1 MSQNMHS
8 AAIPEVVPE
17 VIPASILEDVP
28 AAIPAEPFRF
38 LDLPKDLRLMV
49 YEHLTPTTLENV
61 FPGPYLRT
69 SSEQATNIKTD
80 MTVRRQS
87 FSTAILRVCKLIH
100 HEAAPI
106 LEHQK
111 QQVLL
116 APIEIKGHWDI
127 WLAASLFDDNH
138 VPELRGMLQNCLLL
152 LEKKKRQKVASEK
165 CFRFVW
171 SGLKDAREGL
181 RQLERLAR
189 LKVLQSLL
197 DVIEV

>member
-17 VIPASILEDVP
+17 VIPATISEDVL

-49 YEHLTPTTLENV
+49 YEHLTPTTLESV

-80 MTVRRQS
+80 IKVRRQS

-100 HEAAPI
+100 HEASPI

-111 QQVLL
+111 QHVLL
-116 APIEIKGHWDI
+116 APIDIKCHWDI

-152 LEKKKRQKVASEK
+152 LEKKKHQEVASETW
-165 CFRFVW
+165 FRYVW